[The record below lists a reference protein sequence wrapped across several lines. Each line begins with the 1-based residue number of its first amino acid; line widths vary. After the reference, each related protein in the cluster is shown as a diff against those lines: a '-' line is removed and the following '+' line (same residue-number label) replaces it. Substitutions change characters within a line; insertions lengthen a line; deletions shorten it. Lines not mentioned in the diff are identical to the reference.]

1 MADVSDLLAGDD
13 DERDERI
20 SEIFYHFEKL
30 TTLQSG
36 RTVGRKIGVVQETL
50 IRKYLEQD
58 DDIRRRMYLEQGLLG
73 ASGAAHKVEFSFHPL
88 ETYSGLTAGDVIPGT
103 DGVTIQ
109 KVSPEVETLRLAAP
123 GGRAE
128 LAGPTRLLGVNGA
141 LRKHLQNL
149 VVDVRV
155 VDVGLDGV
163 TVDVVDRSRLLAS
176 IESKRVGAQRFS
188 GSSKLGSGIQTIE
201 KAKQAS
207 LVAIDLDLKHN
218 GSIKP
223 LQSQGEPK
231 ELISIVALGNGV
243 HWTKKDKAVLG
254 TYVDFTWLVRDE
266 AIIRYAEYVRELA
279 GDDVDFME
287 YFSGYFVGMTKQP
300 PDDFEVTDDDFVV
313 ITPDDEQRTFR
324 EVLRNHIVAVDID

>member
-1 MADVSDLLAGDD
+1 MADVSDLLTGDE
-13 DERDERI
+13 ERDERI

-58 DDIRRRMYLEQGLLG
+58 GEIRRRMYLEQALLG

-88 ETYSGLTAGDVIPGT
+88 QTYTGLTAGDVIPGT
-103 DGVTIQ
+103 DGIAIQ

-123 GGRAE
+123 GCRAE
-128 LAGPTRLLGVNGA
+128 LAGPARLISPNGE
-141 LRKHLQNL
+141 LRKHLL
-149 VVDVRV
+149 KSETDLRI
-155 VDVGLDGV
+155 VDVGLHGV

-188 GSSKLGSGIQTIE
+188 GSSRLGSGIQTIE

-223 LQSQGEPK
+223 LQPQGEPK
-231 ELISIVALGNGV
+231 QLISIVALGNGV

-279 GDDVDFME
+279 GDADFLE
-287 YFSGYFVGMTKQP
+287 YFSAFFVGMTKQP
-300 PDDFEVTDDDFVV
+300 PDDFEVTHDDFAI
-313 ITPDDEQRTFR
+313 ITPEDEQRTFR
-324 EVLRNHIVAVDID
+324 EVLKNHIVAVDLD